1 MSEITDP
8 QRSNRRATAFILAV
22 VFLDMAGLG
31 LIVPVLPRLIEE
43 VGGIALSEAVQV
55 GSWLYASYALAQFL
69 AAPLMGALSDRFG
82 RRPLLLLALAGLCV
96 DYLLYALAPSLAWLF
111 AARITA
117 GICGATPVIA
127 NAYIA
132 DITVPAQ
139 RARAFGWLGAALGL
153 GFVMGPALGGL
164 LGALGPRVPFWVAAG
179 LAGANLIWG
188 FFFLPETLARSKRR
202 AIVWREANPFGV
214 FAVFRRAKGV
224 TRLIVVLG
232 IYAFGSAVYP
242 AIWPFWGIAKFG
254 WSEAVIGLSLAA
266 FGLVWAFFQGVLTG
280 PTVAWLGERRAALL
294 GLTISFV
301 AAAGYG
307 FAGGIG
313 AVILLLIFH
322 GPEGFAQ
329 PTLIAMMSRAVPE
342 EEQGALQ
349 GGIGALESLAML
361 VGTLFFAQVFGYFLT
376 DAAPVQSPD
385 AAYFI
390 AALVLALAC
399 ALFALNKDKTD
410 G

>member
-1 MSEITDP
+1 MAERALP
-8 QRSNRRATAFILAV
+8 RRAGLFILAV
-22 VFLDMAGLG
+22 VFIDMAGLG
-31 LIVPVLPRLIEE
+31 LIIPVLPRLIEE
-43 VGGIALSEAVQV
+43 VGGIAVSDAVQV
-55 GSWLYASYALAQFL
+55 GGWLYASYALAQFT

-96 DYLLYALAPSLAWLF
+96 DYLLYALAPNLAWLF
-111 AARITA
+111 VARITA

-127 NAYIA
+127 NAYVA
-132 DITVPAQ
+132 DITPAGE
-139 RARAFGWLGAALGL
+139 RARAFGRLGAALGL

-164 LGALGPRVPFWVAAG
+164 LGTLGPRVPFWVAAG
-179 LAGANLIWG
+179 LAGMNLVWG
-188 FFFLPETLARSKRR
+188 IFFLPETLARGKRR
-202 AIVWREANPFGV
+202 AIRWREANPFGV
-214 FAVFRRAKGV
+214 FAVFRRARGT
-224 TRLIVVLG
+224 TRLLVVFV
-232 IYAFGSAVYP
+232 IYAFGSAIYP

-266 FGLVWAFFQGVLTG
+266 FGIVWAVFQGVLTG
-280 PTVAWLGERRAALL
+280 PAVAWLGERRAALL
-294 GLTISFV
+294 GLMIAWL

-313 AVILLLIFH
+313 AVVLLLLFH

-329 PTLIAMMSRAVPE
+329 PALTAMMSRAVPE

-349 GGIGALESLAML
+349 GGIGALGSLAML
-361 VGTLFFAQVFGYFLT
+361 AGTLFFAQVFGYFLS

-385 AAYFI
+385 AAFFI
-390 AALVLALAC
+390 AALVLAVPCLI
-399 ALFALNKDKTD
+399 FALQKDPAD